1 MAKNKMTVSEA
12 FEAGKKETRD
22 KMQKVVAAGREAVQS
37 FPAQCGTAVA
47 VGAGMG
53 LVDRTGL
60 GLALGE
66 RTVPASLIAGTI
78 GAMTPMRKSPQ
89 GRAVILSA
97 LAVGSAR
104 FADAEAARMG
114 W

>member
-1 MAKNKMTVSEA
+1 MSAKEA
-12 FEAGKKETRD
+12 FEQGKAKGREGLARAA
-22 KMQKVVAAGREAVQS
+22 AAGREAVQS

-78 GAMTPMRKSPQ
+78 GAMTPLRKSAQ

>member
-1 MAKNKMTVSEA
+1 MAKMTTKESEA
-12 FEAGKKETRD
+12 FEAGREKAAKAMSGIV
-22 KMQKVVAAGREAVQS
+22 KAGREAVQT

-47 VGAGMG
+47 VGAGLG

-60 GLALGE
+60 GLAIGE
-66 RTVPASLIAGTI
+66 RTVPASLILGT
-78 GAMTPMRKSPQ
+78 AAAVTMKKSTQ
-89 GRAVILSA
+89 GRAVALAA

-104 FADAEAARMG
+104 FADQEATRMG